1 MRGKEVEGKNG
12 EQVRGGD
19 DEEETRGRQKYKLGR
34 TGENRQHREN
44 VKRRQER
51 WTERKNTRGQRW
63 KEEEEEVHPKEV
75 LLPTVEELSEW
86 RSPPPQRPSAQTQT
100 GPAGRQ
106 RRGTKERRKVKNRH
120 EGAKTPGK
128 QDGLVTGLN
137 SALPKSPS
145 ARR

>member
-1 MRGKEVEGKNG
+1 MLKEDRKDGRKGKTQGVSGGRRG
-12 EQVRGGD
+12 
-19 DEEETRGRQKYKLGR
+19 
-34 TGENRQHREN
+34 
-44 VKRRQER
+44 
-51 WTERKNTRGQRW
+51 
-63 KEEEEEVHPKEV
+63 KEEEEEVHQKEV

-128 QDGLVTGLN
+128 QNGLVTGLN

-145 ARR
+145 ARRWTCSACRKQQLWRSALAGEQSPSKKNPTLVRFHELKSLF

>member
-1 MRGKEVEGKNG
+1 MDGKEKHKGSAVEG
-12 EQVRGGD
+12 E
-19 DEEETRGRQKYKLGR
+19 
-34 TGENRQHREN
+34 
-44 VKRRQER
+44 
-51 WTERKNTRGQRW
+51 
-63 KEEEEEVHPKEV
+63 EEEEEVHQKEV

-128 QDGLVTGLN
+128 QNGLVTGLN

>member
-63 KEEEEEVHPKEV
+63 KERRRRRSIRRRCSFLLWKSFQNGVH
-75 LLPTVEELSEW
+75 LL
-86 RSPPPQRPSAQTQT
+86 RN
-100 GPAGRQ
+100 GRQ
-106 RRGTKERRKVKNRH
+106 RKLKLVLRGDKGGEQKRGGKLKTDTKE
-120 EGAKTPGK
+120 
-128 QDGLVTGLN
+128 
-137 SALPKSPS
+137 PKLLES
-145 ARR
+145 RMD

>member
-1 MRGKEVEGKNG
+1 MKMLKEDRKDGRKGKTQGVSGGRRG
-12 EQVRGGD
+12 
-19 DEEETRGRQKYKLGR
+19 
-34 TGENRQHREN
+34 
-44 VKRRQER
+44 
-51 WTERKNTRGQRW
+51 
-63 KEEEEEVHPKEV
+63 KEEEEEVHQKEV

-128 QDGLVTGLN
+128 QNGLVTGLN